1 MEYWVIWKLKN
12 LMIEKFV
19 HPAGDLKD

>member
-1 MEYWVIWKLKN
+1 MEYWVIWKFKD
-12 LMIEKFV
+12 LMIEKLV